1 MPDTEKLNIHQKI
14 LKIADA
20 AGVLQKTKSG
30 YNYKYVPEEEIQA
43 KVTAC
48 MQKYGVMLYHS
59 IVQGTLRVQP
69 YTYEKYDAKLKA
81 NKTVNEF
88 VVTADSVYKWVNAE
102 TPGEYIEV
110 PWALVGQME
119 DASQA
124 FGAAETYCNRYF
136 LMKSLQLATSEADP
150 DEYRSKQKEAEGY
163 DQEKEQKA
171 AAEELAKAVK
181 EILDKGSELIKKGFA
196 KEEVMAV
203 VGKYNNGNSN
213 PSSIKSIEI
222 CAAVMAEFAELEKT
236 KASKKSTT
244 PKGETK

>member
-14 LKIADA
+14 VKIADA

-163 DQEKEQKA
+163 DQEKGQKA

-222 CAAVMAEFAELEKT
+222 CAAVMAEFAELEKS